1 MFAKRLHE
9 KQQRTNET
17 KGNKL
22 VILNGKDVGMS
33 SGRYLNI
40 SSVYHKF
47 NIIYSVN
54 FFWVK
59 KAYFKVIPTSVENR
73 IKQAGV

>member
-33 SGRYLNI
+33 SGR
-40 SSVYHKF
+40 
-47 NIIYSVN
+47 
-54 FFWVK
+54 
-59 KAYFKVIPTSVENR
+59 
-73 IKQAGV
+73 

>member
-1 MFAKRLHE
+1 MDVLAATLSLLWLFGLLITFDLGNSLRLISIVDSTKALSMFAKRLHE

-33 SGRYLNI
+33 SGR
-40 SSVYHKF
+40 
-47 NIIYSVN
+47 
-54 FFWVK
+54 
-59 KAYFKVIPTSVENR
+59 
-73 IKQAGV
+73 